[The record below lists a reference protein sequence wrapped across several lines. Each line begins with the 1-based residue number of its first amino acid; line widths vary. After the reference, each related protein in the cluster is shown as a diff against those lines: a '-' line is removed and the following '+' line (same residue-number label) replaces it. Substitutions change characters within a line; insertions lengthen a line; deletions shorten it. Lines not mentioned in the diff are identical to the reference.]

1 MNRLLLFFILLF
13 FSQVLLGQGNKK
25 SNTLKEPAIVTYKS
39 SWGPIHTGNAPLA
52 QILAIAPAAIL
63 VKDNS
68 GNLYPVLSFR
78 INYIFKSTYRDDE
91 TQELKLVKDLRVSD
105 FYDTAQ
111 LPAVWIESIRDNI
124 KAGDEILFN
133 KIIFKN
139 KSGKTQL
146 APDLKII
153 AQ

>member
-1 MNRLLLFFILLF
+1 MVRLLLFVSVLF
-13 FSQVLLGQGNKK
+13 FSQFSLGQGVKK
-25 SNTLKEPAIVTYKS
+25 SIPINETSLVTYES
-39 SWGPIHTGNAPLA
+39 TWGPVQAGNAPLA
-52 QILAIAPAAIL
+52 QITAIAPAAII

-68 GNLYPVLSFR
+68 GKLYPVLSFR
-78 INYIFKSTYRDDE
+78 INYSFKSTYRDDE
-91 TQELKLVKDLRVSD
+91 TQELKVVKDLRVSD

-111 LPAVWIESIRDNI
+111 LSAVWVESIRDNI

-146 APDLKII
+146 GPDLKII
-153 AQ
+153 VQ